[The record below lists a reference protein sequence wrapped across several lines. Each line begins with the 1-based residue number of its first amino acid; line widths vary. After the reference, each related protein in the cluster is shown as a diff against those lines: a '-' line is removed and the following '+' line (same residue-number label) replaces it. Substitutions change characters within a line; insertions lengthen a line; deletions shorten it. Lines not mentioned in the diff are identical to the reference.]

1 MKLLTFEHRGSERLG
16 GLRTDGVV
24 DLTATGDPSFASM
37 QQLIE
42 HGEVAWQRAH
52 EAIAGAVANALI
64 DPAEI
69 IWRSPLPVPAQL
81 RDCLGFEQHLKN
93 TYVNAIRLSVMGA
106 PDPEAA
112 FAAAVAEGRTNP
124 PPVWY
129 QQPLYYKANRFAC
142 SGHLG
147 EVVWPAYSTLMD
159 FELEL
164 ACVIGRRGRDIPVE
178 SALDHV
184 FGYTVFNDLSARDA
198 QVAEMPGML
207 GPAKGKDFD
216 GGNVLG
222 PVIVTRD
229 EIPDPYSLAMRAR
242 VNGALLCDGNSA
254 SMHWRFEDMI
264 RHISAGE
271 TLHPGEVIASGT
283 IGWGS
288 GMEHGRFLQSG
299 DTVELEIEGIGRL
312 ATTVRSAS

>member
-1 MKLLTFEHRGSERLG
+1 MKLLTFEHRGHERVG
-16 GLRTDGVV
+16 GLRADGIV
-24 DLTATGDPSFASM
+24 DLTADGGDACTSM
-37 QQLIE
+37 QRLID
-42 HGEVAWQRAH
+42 GGDDAWRRA
-52 EAIAGAVANALI
+52 EQAIAGAAPGSLL
-64 DPAEI
+64 DPVDVT
-69 IWRSPLPVPAQL
+69 WCSPLPVPAQL
-81 RDCLGFEQHLKN
+81 RDCLGFEEHLKN
-93 TYVNAIRLSVMGA
+93 TYVNAVRLSTMGA

-112 FAAAVAEGRTNP
+112 FADAVAAGRTSP

-147 EVVWPAYSTLMD
+147 EVAWPTYSTLMD

-164 ACVIGRRGRDIPVE
+164 ACVVGRRGRDIPRE

-184 FGYTVFNDLSARDA
+184 FGYTIFNDLSARDA
-198 QVAEMPGML
+198 QVVEMPGML

-216 GGNVLG
+216 GSNVLG

-229 EIPDPYSLAMRAR
+229 EISDPYALAMRAR
-242 VNGALLCDGNSA
+242 VNGELLCDGS
-254 SMHWRFEDMI
+254 SSTMHWRFEDMI

-283 IGWGS
+283 VGWGS

-299 DTVELEIEGIGRL
+299 DVVELEIEGIGCLR
-312 ATTVRSAS
+312 TTVRSVS